1 MGSDNSNQ
9 NLRAVRLSEVDAA
22 ARARLI
28 GIYERTVYGLAFPD
42 AEIREDPA
50 YWLGLLGADPYP
62 PPPQPRL
69 EVILLVEGDDV
80 VAGGVT
86 IELYRTANCGLLTY
100 ISIAADRRGQGLG
113 KRLVAEARA
122 AIARMA
128 GGPRPIFAETERLD
142 DAHDEAERAATI
154 LRQTQL
160 AGLGARMVDYD
171 YWMPPLRPG
180 LPAHRLHLMLI
191 DTDQPE
197 TVPAATV
204 AALMTE
210 LAAALGAD
218 LDAHAETRAMMAW
231 LAGETMI
238 PTRPLPAART
248 RVTR

>member
-1 MGSDNSNQ
+1 MGDNPNDE
-9 NLRAVRLSEVDAA
+9 LRAVRLSEVEPE
-22 ARARLI
+22 ARERLI
-28 GIYERTVYGLAFPD
+28 GIYERTVYGPAFPD

-62 PPPQPRL
+62 PPPQPRI
-69 EVILLVEGDDV
+69 EVILLVAPDGS

-122 AIARMA
+122 AITRMA

-142 DAHDEAERAATI
+142 DARDDAERAATA

-191 DTDQPE
+191 DAEAPPS
-197 TVPAATV
+197 VPAATV
-204 AALMTE
+204 AALMAE
-210 LAAALGAD
+210 LAEALGAD
-218 LDAHAETRAMMAW
+218 MDAHAETRAMMAW
-231 LAGETMI
+231 LAGETAI
-238 PTRPLPAART
+238 PTRPLPAARE
-248 RVTR
+248 RMP